1 MRLLKIFNSIL
12 FLALANIVQAQEIT
26 PQVGEELFID
36 AVKAFETK
44 DFQTAIELFSL
55 LAEQGEPTSQHNLSL
70 LYLKGL
76 GSPVN
81 YRRALRWAGLA
92 SLGGNKSA
100 PELID
105 DIRELI
111 TEDLIDI
118 VAQEIVT
125 ELTEK
130 AMAGD
135 KGTPEKLGK
144 TYYQLFV
151 TPDLQKAY
159 IWLLISQ
166 AFGHESPSQLL
177 KDVEE
182 QIEIADRISYQD
194 EALET
199 FGKISK

>member
-81 YRRALRWAGLA
+81 YRRALRWAWLA

-135 KGTPEKLGK
+135 IGTPEKLGK

-194 EALET
+194 EALQT